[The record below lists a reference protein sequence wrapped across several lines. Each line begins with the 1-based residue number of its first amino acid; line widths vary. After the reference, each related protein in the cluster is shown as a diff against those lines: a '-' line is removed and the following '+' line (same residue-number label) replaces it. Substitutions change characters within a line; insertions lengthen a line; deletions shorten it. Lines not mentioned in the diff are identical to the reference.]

1 MVLPIVDGG
10 TGANSAAGARVSLE
24 TDQAAHI
31 QFTAP
36 GTGAAERSVE
46 EKLADFIS
54 VRDFGAAG
62 DGATDD
68 TAAIQA
74 AIDAGGT
81 GCTIFFPPGTYR
93 ITSTVRIGEDRVHLR
108 CSGGWST
115 TFVFAPTADD
125 VMFHFEKSDG
135 ASILFQC
142 SVTGGCGVT
151 SGDTTFRKTAFRV
164 VDHSAFQIRDVN
176 CNGWHTASG
185 GNSIILQIAGREWG
199 IVDNIVGAC
208 DLALHFQKNG
218 HVYSGNPANT
228 IDVDHHMIS
237 RVYSSVTSTTPSLT
251 MDTGGGS
258 RGLSPSILIDSGVNL
273 TTTEIRYCALVAG
286 TDGIVWHD
294 TASSQAST
302 ALKIAHVRFEQGTS
316 ALGYAVY
323 LRHNYALQDLDVE
336 MVEAGAGRGIY
347 LRKVQRASVSHLSY
361 AGTSVGFD
369 AEATDIN
376 YTLRLENCFFQVG
389 STVTTNG
396 YHEVFAVSKGPTGTG
411 PRDAFYAFADS
422 GLTVTTRRNGVFT
435 REYQGSLASN
445 ATAALDIGTNNGVKL
460 ARIEVATVGPT
471 KRESGVALLSA
482 GNVVRE
488 SGTAGFDVGNVP
500 GKVTVSS
507 STAPVL
513 RNQLGETIDYMVTA
527 KFIR

>member
-1 MVLPIVDGG
+1 MVLAIADGG
-10 TGANSAAGARVSLE
+10 TGASSAAGARANLE
-24 TDQAAHI
+24 ADQAANVR
-31 QFTAP
+31 FTAP
-36 GTGAAERSVE
+36 WTGSVERSVE
-46 EKLADFIS
+46 EKLADILS

-62 DGATDD
+62 NGATDD

-74 AIDAGGT
+74 AIDAGGA
-81 GCTIFFPPGTYR
+81 GATIFFPPGTYR

-108 CSGGWST
+108 CSGAWST

-125 VMFHFEKSDG
+125 VMFHFEKSDN

-142 SVTGGCGVT
+142 SVTGGCAVT
-151 SGDTTFRKTAFRV
+151 SGDTAFKKTAFRV

-185 GNSIILQIAGREWG
+185 GNSVILQIAGREWG
-199 IVDNIVGAC
+199 VVDNIVGAC

-218 HVYSGNPANT
+218 HVYTGNPANT
-228 IDVDHHMIS
+228 IDVDHHMVS
-237 RVYSSVTSTTPSLT
+237 RVYSSITSTNPSLT
-251 MDTGGGS
+251 LDTGGGS
-258 RGLSPSILIDSGVNL
+258 RGITPSILIDSGVNL

-286 TDGIVWHD
+286 SDGIVWHD

-323 LRHNYALQDLDVE
+323 LRHNYALQDLDME
-336 MVEAGAGRGIY
+336 MVEAGTDRGVY
-347 LRKVQRASVSHLSY
+347 LRKVQRASISHLAY
-361 AGTSVGFD
+361 GGTSVGLD
-369 AEATDIN
+369 AAATSVQD
-376 YTLRLENCFFQVG
+376 TLRLENCFFQVG

-396 YHEVFAVSKGPTGTG
+396 YYEVFTMSNGATGAG
-411 PRDAFYAFADS
+411 PRDAFYAFADT

-445 ATAALDIGTNNGVKL
+445 ATAALNIGTYNGVRL
-460 ARIEVATVGPT
+460 ARIEVATVGAT
-471 KRESGVALLSA
+471 KRESGVAVLSA

-488 SGTAGFDVGNVP
+488 SGTAGFDVGNVA
-500 GKVTVSS
+500 GKVTVFS

-513 RNQLGETIDYMVTA
+513 WNQLGEQIDYMVTV
-527 KFIR
+527 KFVR